1 MIENKQSVF
10 FVRLAA
16 GIYDALLM
24 LGVWFT
30 VGSLGLIIQYTITGN
45 IGLLGPSWLGLS
57 LVILSTWSYFIFF
70 WMYGGKTLGMSSWKI
85 KVVNP
90 DNQNLSIAQLSIKFI
105 INILTFA
112 LCGIPLIFVFLHK
125 DKISLS
131 DYLSNTRVIKHLDS

>member
-1 MIENKQSVF
+1 MVGIVIGNFKYLVVF
-10 FVRLAA
+10 HIFL
-16 GIYDALLM
+16 D
-24 LGVWFT
+24 VWRKNFRD
-30 VGSLGLIIQYTITGN
+30 
-45 IGLLGPSWLGLS
+45 
-57 LVILSTWSYFIFF
+57 VILED
-70 WMYGGKTLGMSSWKI
+70 

-90 DNQNLSIAQLSIKFI
+90 DNQNLSIGQLSIKFV